1 VNSSQPDER
10 PTPRHRGEA
19 RPRYSHHERLAAA
32 QEDLDSVADID
43 LATAT
48 RAQMALAFERIR
60 GGLADVIRMEMEHHP
75 RP

>member
-1 VNSSQPDER
+1 MNSSPPDER

-19 RPRYSHHERLAAA
+19 HPRYSHHERLAAA